1 MLIWYW
7 KYFFGRSFIK
17 TSPPHLLHSGHFS
30 SYLYQVMPLKQN
42 RPPTIYHVAKAAGVS
57 ISTVSRV
64 INASPNV
71 SDATR
76 ERVQQ
81 AIDKLGFVPKAEARA
96 RAMKDFARIGVLTP
110 FFTAP
115 AFVQRL
121 RGVAQALSSTRYEL
135 TIFTV
140 ESIEHLNHY
149 LATLP
154 ITGHLEGLIL
164 LSLRVNDES
173 AEKLKKNNLETVL
186 IEYPRRDLNTVEI
199 DDVEG
204 GRIAAEFLAAKGH
217 RHLGFIGDT
226 RDLGEYNILPITLR
240 LKGFRQGVAAAG
252 LHLPEENIFTSAYE
266 VNAAEATIE
275 PMLRRPNPP
284 TAIFAAT
291 DLQAIGVINKARQLG
306 LRVPEDLAVLGFDNL
321 DVADYFGLSTI
332 CQKLDESGRQAV
344 EILLSRL
351 KDPQRP
357 LRHIRL
363 PLTVCERRTT

>member
-1 MLIWYW
+1 
-7 KYFFGRSFIK
+7 
-17 TSPPHLLHSGHFS
+17 
-30 SYLYQVMPLKQN
+30 MPSNIN
-42 RPPTIYHVAKAAGVS
+42 RPPTIYDVAKQAGVS

-81 AIDKLGFVPKAEARA
+81 AIDRLEFVPKAEARA

-121 RGVAQALSSTRYEL
+121 RGVAENLMSTRYEL

-154 ITGHLEGLIL
+154 VTGHLEGLIL
-164 LSLRVNDES
+164 LSLRVNDDC
-173 AEKLKKNNLETVL
+173 AAKLVDNDLETVL
-186 IEYPRRDLNTVEI
+186 IEFPRQDLNTVEI
-199 DDVEG
+199 DDIAG
-204 GRIAAEFLAAKGH
+204 GEMAADYLINKGH
-217 RHLGFIGDT
+217 QRLGFIGDT
-226 RDLGEYNILPITLR
+226 ADLGPYAILPITLR
-240 LKGFRQGVAAAG
+240 LKGYKKG
-252 LHLPEENIFTSAYE
+252 LAKHDIPLPDDLICTSRYE
-266 VNAAEATIE
+266 VKDAAEKIE
-275 PMLRRPNPP
+275 PMLKKPDPP

-291 DLQAIGVINKARQLG
+291 DLQAIGVVNKARELG
-306 LRVPEDLAVLGFDNL
+306 FRVPEDLAVLGFDDL
-321 DVADYFGLSTI
+321 DVADYVGLSTI
-332 CQKLDESGRQAV
+332 HQPLDESGRLAV

-351 KDPQRP
+351 KDPERP
-357 LRHIRL
+357 LRHVRL
-363 PLTVCERRTT
+363 PLKLVERQTT